1 MILSTRGPQ
10 KETLEETK
18 IYSIVIG
25 PSVSQ
30 VAGASPFCRAVKVF
44 LVQGWNKLGLL
55 GILLSAPSASFPGTN
70 MLAVVQAVTWQ
81 RTVTLPSLGAE
92 SSSLA
97 FCFVI
102 SSNKWRIRRI
112 TTFTTFHWQIT
123 MLNFTCKQLLC
134 RLLCSKYGSL
144 SHNQQH

>member
-44 LVQGWNKLGLL
+44 LVQG
-55 GILLSAPSASFPGTN
+55 
-70 MLAVVQAVTWQ
+70 
-81 RTVTLPSLGAE
+81 
-92 SSSLA
+92 
-97 FCFVI
+97 
-102 SSNKWRIRRI
+102 
-112 TTFTTFHWQIT
+112 
-123 MLNFTCKQLLC
+123 
-134 RLLCSKYGSL
+134 
-144 SHNQQH
+144 